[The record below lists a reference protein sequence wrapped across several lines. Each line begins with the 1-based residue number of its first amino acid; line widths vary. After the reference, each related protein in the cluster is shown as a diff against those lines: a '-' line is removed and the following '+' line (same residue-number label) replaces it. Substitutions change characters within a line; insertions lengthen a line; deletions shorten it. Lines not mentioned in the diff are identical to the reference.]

1 MQLSGR
7 GHGALEMGSAVIQE
21 QNWKSEQ
28 VKPRPSPGWL
38 YSVSLVTRIGADRR
52 AGAGPILEAGRR
64 WHKRS
69 TLLGLARTAPE
80 AAPRSPL
87 TQPQQHRPGPGAL
100 QAKGLR

>member
-52 AGAGPILEAGRR
+52 AGAGSGSATGPAISLILSQALRR
-64 WHKRS
+64 WGEMRF
-69 TLLGLARTAPE
+69 
-80 AAPRSPL
+80 
-87 TQPQQHRPGPGAL
+87 
-100 QAKGLR
+100 